1 MCCGLHGMVK
11 WDSVCWECCHT
22 KSRGSLFWSRVCLEL
37 QNFRSFWY
45 GAKLSNHILQQE
57 IVTIEYNWPKKIYD
71 SAKLYDI
78 PNISP
83 QPFLHGYICHVLGP
97 DILQLWVWSTHTLCT
112 KTHCF
117 GEERRGAGGRHSC
130 GSSIQYQQ
138 LGIERFAELGWIDT
152 VLLPSKHVTN
162 CKQKE

>member
-1 MCCGLHGMVK
+1 MCFGLHGMVK

-83 QPFLHGYICHVLGP
+83 QPGNFTWIYLPCPRPWHFATLSVKYTHAVYKDSLFWRREKGRRGEA
-97 DILQLWVWSTHTLCT
+97 QLWEQYSVSAVGHRALCRAGVDWHSTATFKACDKL
-112 KTHCF
+112 
-117 GEERRGAGGRHSC
+117 
-130 GSSIQYQQ
+130 
-138 LGIERFAELGWIDT
+138 
-152 VLLPSKHVTN
+152 
-162 CKQKE
+162 